1 MIARQIQLIILLRIT
16 RKLIKYKTITTND
29 GKSFTGLISK
39 EEDKTTILD
48 GKGKRTI
55 IENANIAS
63 IGDTYDDFM
72 KNVFDKRQSSKKI
85 VANSLYG
92 QCGAK
97 TSSFYDKDI
106 AASTTAVGRK
116 LLLYGKRIVE
126 ECYGDVV
133 VETKNHG
140 KVKSNAEY
148 VYGDSVTGDTPLLL
162 RNKNT
167 KQIEFKQ
174 INDLSNNL
182 SDDKW
187 VCYDGFKVGESNKRK

>member
-1 MIARQIQLIILLRIT
+1 MTIPSAQQTRIINQFEVEKEKMEI
-16 RKLIKYKTITTND
+16 RKKNKLPIKKSND
-29 GKSFTGLISK
+29 ENDYMSF
-39 EEDKTTILD
+39 
-48 GKGKRTI
+48 
-55 IENANIAS
+55 
-63 IGDTYDDFM
+63 DTYDDFM

-126 ECYGDVV
+126 ECYGDIV

-174 INDLSNNL
+174 INDLQN
-182 SDDKW
+182 DKW
-187 VCYDGFKVGESNKRK
+187 MCYDGFKAGESNRKEKQQKYVDNYEI